1 MFYRDSYPKLFYF
14 LVDGLI
20 QFISFFGFEFY
31 GDVGE
36 EVVTLNIYF
45 LFTQTEEI
53 GVAEGARWE
62 V

>member
-36 EVVTLNIYF
+36 EVVTLKI
-45 LFTQTEEI
+45 
-53 GVAEGARWE
+53 
-62 V
+62 